1 MRGLYLSAVALHVLA
16 AAAWIGAM
24 LVLVAAV
31 VPVLRRP
38 EHRALAPQL
47 LVEVA
52 GRLRAV
58 TWLALAVLVV
68 TGSLQVLYRV
78 GAPALAD
85 AAFWSGWWG
94 RLLIAKLA
102 SVACVLG
109 LAAVHD
115 FRIGPRAAEAMQA
128 SPDAPETLRLR
139 RAAGWM
145 ARVTL
150 LLSLTALGLGV
161 LLTRGLP

>member
-1 MRGLYLSAVALHVLA
+1 VRGLYLSAVALHVLA
-16 AAAWIGAM
+16 ASAWIGAM

-38 EHRALAPQL
+38 EHRALAPRL
-47 LVEVA
+47 LTDVA
-52 GRLRAV
+52 GRLRSV
-58 TWLALAVLVV
+58 TWLALALLVV
-68 TGSLQVLYRV
+68 TGVLQVLYRV

-85 AAFWSGWWG
+85 AAFWGGWWG
-94 RLLIAKLA
+94 RLLAAKLA
-102 SVACVLG
+102 AVVCVLG

-128 SPDAPETLRLR
+128 RPDAPETQRLR

-145 ARVTL
+145 GRVTL
-150 LLSLTALGLGV
+150 LLSLAALSLGV